1 MPFELIRNDITK
13 MNVDAIVNS
22 ANPRP
27 IIGGGVDGAI
37 HRAAGAALIAARRK
51 IGDIL
56 TGEAFITLGFDLPA
70 HYVIHTVGPVWQDG
84 KHGEPDL
91 LRAAYLSSLR
101 LAREHGCK
109 TVAFPLISAG
119 IFGCPVEAALETA
132 VGAIS
137 EYVLRHDMTVY
148 LVVFDR
154 KSFQRSGHLFDDV
167 RAYID
172 ENYAARAAARDM
184 RTAEEEPIFEVRR
197 PRGAGARP
205 PRRLIGLGTGTASS
219 LGRWLGRRDETF
231 SERLIHYIDAK
242 GFKDPE
248 VYKRANIDRKLFS
261 KIRSNSDYQPRKSTA
276 LALSVALRLSL
287 DETRDLLERAGY
299 ALSHSS
305 KADLIVEYFITRE
318 KYDIFIINQA
328 LFSFEQPTLGS

>member
-1 MPFELIRNDITK
+1 
-13 MNVDAIVNS
+13 
-22 ANPRP
+22 
-27 IIGGGVDGAI
+27 
-37 HRAAGAALIAARRK
+37 
-51 IGDIL
+51 
-56 TGEAFITLGFDLPA
+56 
-70 HYVIHTVGPVWQDG
+70 
-84 KHGEPDL
+84 
-91 LRAAYLSSLR
+91 
-101 LAREHGCK
+101 
-109 TVAFPLISAG
+109 
-119 IFGCPVEAALETA
+119 
-132 VGAIS
+132 
-137 EYVLRHDMTVY
+137 MTVY

-167 RAYID
+167 RTYID

-205 PRRLIGLGTGTASS
+205 PHRLIGLGTGTASS

-231 SERLIHYIDAK
+231 SERLMHYIDAK